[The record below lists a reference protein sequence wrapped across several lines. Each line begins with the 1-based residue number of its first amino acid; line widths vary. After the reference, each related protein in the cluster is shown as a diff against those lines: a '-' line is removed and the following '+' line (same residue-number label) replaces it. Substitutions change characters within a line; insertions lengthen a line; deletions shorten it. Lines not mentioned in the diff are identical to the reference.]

1 MGSSNNFTAVI
12 KASDTEAYNLG
23 SVTQSPRVA
32 TSLDLEAACSNL
44 EIVAD
49 AGTPD
54 FIVDFGN
61 YLCRKYFSDA
71 HQTGLYNRQIKLWET
86 ISKISTLQVK
96 ALEKG
101 FFSKQ
106 ALPVYEITCLTQARQ
121 PVVMALYIDSAF
133 AATHGHGHA
142 NAYIDLL
149 HDFLARVAKIQAR
162 LGAQGVKGI
171 FILAPAPFPQDI
183 LRFVEKSV
191 GADDPVARFDSLLPA
206 PYYVHINL
214 LECGSHIASAPDS
227 ESESESDSDHDSEP
241 GDTRSGYAKSSY
253 ARSDDSIPGDAGRI
267 LVKANQ
273 IRMVHPQL
281 RPRQQAQGRQNSAQ
295 ITYK

>member
-1 MGSSNNFTAVI
+1 
-12 KASDTEAYNLG
+12 
-23 SVTQSPRVA
+23 VTQSPRAA
-32 TSLDLEAACSNL
+32 TSLDLEAACRNL

-54 FIVDFGN
+54 FVMDFGN
-61 YLCRKYFSDA
+61 YLCRKYFYDA

-86 ISKISTLQVK
+86 ISKITTLQVK

-106 ALPVYEITCLTQARQ
+106 ALPVYEIACLTQARQ

-133 AATHGHGHA
+133 AASHGQGHA
-142 NAYIDLL
+142 NAYLDLL

-171 FILAPAPFPQDI
+171 FILAPAPFPQDL

-214 LECGSHIASAPDS
+214 LECGSHIASAPASDPDPDS
-227 ESESESDSDHDSEP
+227 APAPDHDLDSYQ
-241 GDTRSGYAKSSY
+241 DSG
-253 ARSDDSIPGDAGRI
+253 PGDAQSGHARSGASIHDDTGRI
-267 LVKANQ
+267 FVKAHQ

-281 RPRQQAQGRQNSAQ
+281 RPRQQAQERQNSAQ

>member
-1 MGSSNNFTAVI
+1 MGSSNNFTAVV
-12 KASDTEAYNLG
+12 KPSDTEAYNLG
-23 SVTQSPRVA
+23 SVTQSPRAA
-32 TSLDLEAACSNL
+32 TSLDLDAACRNL

-54 FIVDFGN
+54 FVTDFGN

-71 HQTGLYNRQIKLWET
+71 HQSGLYNRQIKLWET
-86 ISKISTLQVK
+86 ISKITTLQVK

-101 FFSKQ
+101 FFSKK
-106 ALPVYEITCLTQARQ
+106 ALPVYEIACLTQARQ
-121 PVVMALYIDSAF
+121 PVVMALYVDSAF
-133 AATHGHGHA
+133 AATQGHGQA

-149 HDFLARVAKIQAR
+149 RDFLAKVAKIQAR

-171 FILAPAPFPQDI
+171 FILAPAPFPQDV
-183 LRFVEKSV
+183 LKFVEKSV

-214 LECGSHIASAPDS
+214 LECGSQTAFDTK
-227 ESESESDSDHDSEP
+227 SDPDHDSEP
-241 GDTRSGYAKSSY
+241 GDTDSDEAQ
-253 ARSDDSIPGDAGRI
+253 SDDSNNNDAGRI

-281 RPRQQAQGRQNSAQ
+281 RPRQKAQGERHNSAQ
-295 ITYK
+295 ISYK

>member
-1 MGSSNNFTAVI
+1 MGSSNNFTAIV

-23 SVTQSPRVA
+23 SVTQSPRAA

-54 FIVDFGN
+54 FVMDFGN

-86 ISKISTLQVK
+86 ISKITTLQVK

-106 ALPVYEITCLTQARQ
+106 ALPVYEIACLTQARQ

-133 AATHGHGHA
+133 AASHGHGHA
-142 NAYIDLL
+142 NAYLDLL
-149 HDFLARVAKIQAR
+149 HDFLAKVAKIQAR

-171 FILAPAPFPQDI
+171 FILAPAPFPQDL

-214 LECGSHIASAPDS
+214 LECGTQIASAPALDQGLNQDQEQDS
-227 ESESESDSDHDSEP
+227 YHD
-241 GDTRSGYAKSSY
+241 GGSGYAE
-253 ARSDDSIPGDAGRI
+253 AGHSIPDDTGRVF
-267 LVKANQ
+267 VKANQ

-281 RPRQQAQGRQNSAQ
+281 RPRQQPQGRQNSAQ